1 MLYVISLLVCLKY
14 VLCSLNDSLS
24 TPPCEGEMPSG
35 AASGVSPE
43 TSEGDPERVRRGEG
57 AAD

>member
-1 MLYVISLLVCLKY
+1 MLYVISLLVCLIY
-14 VLCSLNDSLS
+14 VCQSNNSLS